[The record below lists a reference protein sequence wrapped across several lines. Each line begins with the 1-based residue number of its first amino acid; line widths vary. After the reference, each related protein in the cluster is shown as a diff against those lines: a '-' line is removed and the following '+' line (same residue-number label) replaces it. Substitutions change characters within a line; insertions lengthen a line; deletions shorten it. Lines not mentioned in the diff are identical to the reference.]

1 MVKEGKYSLN
11 IFLHFNFLYGRMC
24 NVLADVAEWQTQQ
37 TQNLPVVTS
46 CGFKSRHPHLHYM
59 NKAVLYAEC
68 ELQAYLRME
77 DTLFMFARHGRSLT
91 SGSLEH
97 AQIVGSV

>member
-11 IFLHFNFLYGRMC
+11 IFLHFNSLYGRMC

-59 NKAVLYAEC
+59 NKAALYAEC

-77 DTLFMFARHGRSLT
+77 DTFF
-91 SGSLEH
+91 
-97 AQIVGSV
+97 IVLSVVKLAGKLMYFFG

>member
-1 MVKEGKYSLN
+1 
-11 IFLHFNFLYGRMC
+11 MC

-77 DTLFMFARHGRSLT
+77 DTFF
-91 SGSLEH
+91 
-97 AQIVGSV
+97 IVLSVVKLAGKLMYFFG

>member
-1 MVKEGKYSLN
+1 MVEEGKYSLN
-11 IFLHFNFLYGRMC
+11 IFLHFNSLYGRMC

-77 DTLFMFARHGRSLT
+77 DTFFIVFVIGKVSR
-91 SGSLEH
+91 
-97 AQIVGSV
+97 QINVFFWIMACIQ

>member
-1 MVKEGKYSLN
+1 MCFHRCGRERKYMLN
-11 IFLHFNFLYGRMC
+11 IFLHFNFLYGKMC

-59 NKAVLYAEC
+59 NEAVLYTEC
-68 ELQAYLRME
+68 ELQAYLRRE
-77 DTLFMFARHGRSLT
+77 DTFFYCSVHGKVRSKLMYFF
-91 SGSLEH
+91 G
-97 AQIVGSV
+97 